1 MRDQRFAAVSPPVCI
16 APWHGSPVA
25 AVLFHKLA
33 EAGFGPTMY
42 GYFDNGRIE
51 GWFPSAALEPSQM
64 GQVSTPPREEAELP
78 DLRDT

>member
-1 MRDQRFAAVSPPVCI
+1 
-16 APWHGSPVA
+16 
-25 AVLFHKLA
+25 
-33 EAGFGPTMY
+33 MY